1 LKVSQLRHDDAPIFQ
16 IEAAQQLADR
26 LRTARH
32 IGRSWTRVQDRD
44 FERETNE
51 LQIMAQAGPYRMF

>member
-1 LKVSQLRHDDAPIFQ
+1 MTTHRIFQ

-26 LRTARH
+26 LRTVRH

-44 FERETNE
+44 FERETKRLTVHKQPKPKPSE
-51 LQIMAQAGPYRMF
+51 EV

>member
-1 LKVSQLRHDDAPIFQ
+1 MTTHRIFQ

-51 LQIMAQAGPYRMF
+51 LQVLAQASPYRMF

>member
-1 LKVSQLRHDDAPIFQ
+1 MTTHRIFQ

-44 FERETNE
+44 FERETDE
-51 LQIMAQAGPYRMF
+51 IRIMGQMGPQRIF